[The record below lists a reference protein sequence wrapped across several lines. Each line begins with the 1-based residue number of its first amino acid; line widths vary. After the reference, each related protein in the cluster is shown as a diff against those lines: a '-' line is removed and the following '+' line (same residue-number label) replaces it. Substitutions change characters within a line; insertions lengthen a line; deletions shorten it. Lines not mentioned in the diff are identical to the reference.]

1 LFKATEFE
9 VLAVTVGEDPDT
21 VLSFAGKSEFPALF
35 DRDSKA
41 MAVWPVK
48 GLPTSF
54 LVDR

>member
-1 LFKATEFE
+1 M
-9 VLAVTVGEDPDT
+9 TVGEDPDT